1 MTAGVAIPPN
11 YLPEPVERAVLEEV
25 IELLPVCLTV
35 NELCLW
41 IAADPEDDREVEV
54 IRHAIR
60 DLKRSG
66 LLRYRSDD
74 QLVEPTQAAVQAF
87 ALLTR

>member
-1 MTAGVAIPPN
+1 MDAEGN
-11 YLPEPVERAVLEEV
+11 YLPGPVERAILEEV
-25 IELLPVCLTV
+25 IELLPVRMTV

-41 IAADPEDDREVEV
+41 IVANPEDDREVET
-54 IRHAIR
+54 IRDAIR

-66 LLRYRSDD
+66 LLRYRNDD
-74 QLVEPTQAAVQAF
+74 LVVEPTQAAAQAF

>member
-1 MTAGVAIPPN
+1 MTAGVATSRN
-11 YLPEPVERAVLEEV
+11 YLPEPVEHAVLEEV
-25 IELLPVCLTV
+25 IELLPVRLTV
-35 NELCLW
+35 AELCLW
-41 IAADPEDDREVEV
+41 IAANPEDDREVET

-74 QLVEPTQAAVQAF
+74 LVVEPTQAAVQAF
-87 ALLTR
+87 VLLTL